1 MCGRFTL
8 TKPIEAYAQAFEL
21 SEIASLCPRY
31 NIAPTQPVFTVVQE
45 PGQPQRQCQWMRWG
59 LIPWWAKDPKIGNR
73 LINARAETLRE
84 KPSFRNA
91 IRNRRCLIVADGFY
105 EWQRLGKHKQPYHIR
120 LKSGQPFALAGLWE
134 VWQPGKGEVIT
145 SCTIITTPAN
155 ELMQTIHHRMPA
167 ILPPEAYPRWLDS
180 ATTDTASLQNRL
192 CPYESELME
201 AIPVRNTVNNPAKD
215 GPECIA
221 PLS

>member
-1 MCGRFTL
+1 MEDR
-8 TKPIEAYAQAFEL
+8 QV
-21 SEIASLCPRY
+21 SSLIHFHISCVNFACLL
-31 NIAPTQPVFTVVQE
+31 NIISHD
-45 PGQPQRQCQWMRWG
+45 W
-59 LIPWWAKDPKIGNR
+59 
-73 LINARAETLRE
+73 
-84 KPSFRNA
+84 S
-91 IRNRRCLIVADGFY
+91 
-105 EWQRLGKHKQPYHIR
+105 

-155 ELMQTIHHRMPA
+155 ELMQNIHRRMPA
-167 ILPPEAYPRWLDS
+167 ILPPEAYPRWLDP
-180 ATTDTASLQNRL
+180 ARTEPASLENLL

-201 AIPVRNTVNNPAKD
+201 ALTVRNTVNNPAND

>member
-1 MCGRFTL
+1 MKRWLRRRKRG
-8 TKPIEAYAQAFEL
+8 AQAFEL

-45 PGQPQRQCQWMRWG
+45 SGQPQRQCQWMRWG

-84 KPSFRNA
+84 KPSFRDA
-91 IRNRRCLIVADGFY
+91 IRNRRCPIVADGFY
-105 EWQRLGKHKQPYHIR
+105 EWQRLGKHKQPYYIR

-134 VWQPGKGEVIT
+134 VWQPEEGEVIT

-155 ELMQTIHHRMPA
+155 ELMLPHSSPDASHSASRSIPSMARPSYDRSC
-167 ILPPEAYPRWLDS
+167 ILREPLV
-180 ATTDTASLQNRL
+180 SL
-192 CPYESELME
+192 
-201 AIPVRNTVNNPAKD
+201 
-215 GPECIA
+215 
-221 PLS
+221 